1 MYGDMRLLMK
11 NMERML
17 RTRSSY
23 SGLNQSKMNRKKG
36 SNVVFRKNAAQF
48 LYNFIDISPVIVYL
62 PSHPVNRSIIKVS
75 ASLTT
80 YISIAKTSD
89 SSVSPTAL

>member
-1 MYGDMRLLMK
+1 MDKGKGVPSRIILRRQYCLRRYWGWRMRPMYGDMRLLMK

-48 LYNFIDISPVIVYL
+48 LYNFIDI
-62 PSHPVNRSIIKVS
+62 
-75 ASLTT
+75 
-80 YISIAKTSD
+80 
-89 SSVSPTAL
+89 